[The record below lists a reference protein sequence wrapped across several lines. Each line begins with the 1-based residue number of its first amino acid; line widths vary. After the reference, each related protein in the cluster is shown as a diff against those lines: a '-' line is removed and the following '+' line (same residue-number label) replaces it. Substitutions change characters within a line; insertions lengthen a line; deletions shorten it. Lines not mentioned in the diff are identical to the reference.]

1 MYSLREFTARAI
13 ATVLTIGCT
22 VAYSQT
28 YITPTTPGW
37 SFVTETPTGSG
48 VFVNGP
54 GVAPSG
60 SPGSIQLTVG
70 QPGGEAFLTAQ
81 YGGVR
86 LDQLKGLSYNTYV
99 VSSALPET
107 ANLQFDFEPG
117 VTSTGYQ
124 GRAVFAPSFIPS
136 AVTVGTW
143 QTWNP
148 MTQRGWWGTSGGN
161 VRLLS
166 TVCTQAAPCTFA
178 EMLAAFPNSTIL
190 SPGAFGF
197 KVGNSN
203 SAAVVSVD
211 SFTIGTTG
219 AAGPTTRFNFALA
232 APFVAAEATV
242 VPALGLSQLLMIAM
256 LAALVGMFALRKRLR
271 LHDRG

>member
-1 MYSLREFTARAI
+1 MSSLKKFTGYAVAG
-13 ATVLTIGCT
+13 VLTLGPT
-22 VAYSQT
+22 VAFAQT
-28 YITPTTPGW
+28 YITPSTPGW

-48 VFVNGP
+48 AFVNGP
-54 GVAPSG
+54 GVPPSG

-70 QPGGEAFLTAQ
+70 QPGGEAFFTAQ

-86 LDQLKGLSYNTYV
+86 LDQLKGLSYNTFV

-107 ANLQFDFEPG
+107 ASLQFDFEPG
-117 VTSTGYQ
+117 VPSTGYQ
-124 GRAVFAPSFIPS
+124 GRAVFAPSLIPG
-136 AVTVGTW
+136 AVTVGSW

-148 MTQRGWWGTSGGN
+148 MTQRAWWGTSGNN

-178 EMLAAFPNSTIL
+178 EILAAFPNSTVL

-211 SFTIGTTG
+211 SFAIGTTG
-219 AAGPTTRFNFALA
+219 AAGPTTRYNFALA
-232 APFVAAEATV
+232 EPIVARAATM
-242 VPALGLSQLLMIAM
+242 VPALDLSALLLLAM
-256 LAALVGMFALRKRLR
+256 LASLVGVFSLRKRF
-271 LHDRG
+271 